1 MQTLYISLDLWD
13 ILENTYAEPPE
24 EATSESWSEA
34 QQKIYKE
41 NIQRDASALRYLQ
54 QGVSKT
60 IFPRIFGAKKAKE
73 AWDILQ
79 QSLKGDDKVTSLK
92 LQSLWRDFDNM
103 AIEEGDGM
111 QSFLSKVAEIVNQIR
126 SLGDVI
132 EELHE
137 ERLNRSSNQPVDQA
151 FQSKLHISDKKSSRW
166 QGGRGG
172 FNNKGK
178 RCKSCKNT
186 DHSYSKC
193 PRKNKDDKD
202 EANFSKHEEDQLF
215 SCMNGQK
222 EFENV
227 WYVDSACRNHMC
239 GDRSIFVEIDTNHYS
254 KIKLGDGSI
263 LEARG
268 KGAIDVNKNGGNQ
281 KLIKDVL
288 FVPSITQ
295 NLLSVGQLMQ
305 KGYRL
310 LFDDNA

>member
-1 MQTLYISLDLWD
+1 
-13 ILENTYAEPPE
+13 
-24 EATSESWSEA
+24 
-34 QQKIYKE
+34 
-41 NIQRDASALRYLQ
+41 
-54 QGVSKT
+54 
-60 IFPRIFGAKKAKE
+60 
-73 AWDILQ
+73 
-79 QSLKGDDKVTSLK
+79 
-92 LQSLWRDFDNM
+92 M
-103 AIEEGDGM
+103 AMKEGDGM

-132 EELHE
+132 EECKIVQKILRSLPAKFDHVVAAIEESKNLSTYTFNELMSSLQVHE

-166 QGGRGG
+166 QGGKGC

-178 RCKSCKNT
+178 RQGKFFKGGKEQQSENSFSGCRICKKSNHETKNCFFRCKSCKDT

-215 SCMNGQK
+215 SCINGQK

-227 WYVDSACRNHMC
+227 WYVDSTCSNHMC

-263 LEARG
+263 LEAKG
-268 KGAIDVNKNGGNQ
+268 KGAIDVNKKGSNQ

-295 NLLSVGQLMQ
+295 N
-305 KGYRL
+305 Y
-310 LFDDNA
+310 